1 MVFVFIT
8 TFFKTQNRHILY
20 LLYNEQYF
28 FIVFHNYL
36 FCFPSTLIIYFSSKN
51 LKVVQLF
58 KVYDAIGD
66 YRTNSHPYKI
76 GFFHATFVANPNDF
90 PSEVPEK
97 YLADYTEI
105 PGGKADNSCLV
116 DVIGQIGRYAKQV
129 YDYSMSNMP
138 TMIICVSYLLLKSGK
153 RVEFNP
159 NFTQPN
165 MDLVDQFKTSLPN
178 DSLAHTNDDS
188 TQWSVGTVASVRAK
202 FFVIN
207 EKRTIREIIDSTL
220 VYKLKTLHFS

>member
-1 MVFVFIT
+1 MVFVFGT
-8 TFFKTQNRHILY
+8 KFFKTHNRHILY

-36 FCFPSTLIIYFSSKN
+36 FCFLSTLIIYFSSKN

-66 YRTNSHPYKI
+66 YQTSSHPYKI
-76 GFFHATFVANPNDF
+76 GLFHATFVAKPNDF

-105 PGGKADNSCLV
+105 PGGKADNSRL
-116 DVIGQIGRYAKQV
+116 GRYAKQV

-138 TMIICVSYLLLKSGK
+138 TMIICVSSLLLKSGK

-165 MDLVDQFKTSLPN
+165 MDLVDQFKISLSN
-178 DSLAHTNDDS
+178 DSLSLTNNDS
-188 TQWSVGTVASVRAK
+188 TQWSVGTATFVRAK
-202 FFVIN
+202 FFVLN
-207 EKRTIREIIDSTL
+207 EKRTIREIIDSIL
-220 VYKLKTLHFS
+220 WYIN

>member
-58 KVYDAIGD
+58 KVNDAIGD
-66 YRTNSHPYKI
+66 YRTSSHPYKI
-76 GFFHATFVANPNDF
+76 GFFHATFFAKPNDF
-90 PSEVPEK
+90 PSEVSEK

-105 PGGKADNSCLV
+105 PGGKADNSRLV
-116 DVIGQIGRYAKQV
+116 DVIGQIVNFV

-138 TMIICVSYLLLKSGK
+138 TKIICVSFLLKEWKSGGIQSK
-153 RVEFNP
+153 FY
-159 NFTQPN
+159 
-165 MDLVDQFKTSLPN
+165 
-178 DSLAHTNDDS
+178 S
-188 TQWSVGTVASVRAK
+188 TQHG
-202 FFVIN
+202 FG
-207 EKRTIREIIDSTL
+207 
-220 VYKLKTLHFS
+220 

>member
-1 MVFVFIT
+1 MLQFV
-8 TFFKTQNRHILY
+8 N
-20 LLYNEQYF
+20 
-28 FIVFHNYL
+28 
-36 FCFPSTLIIYFSSKN
+36 SSSKN

-66 YRTNSHPYKI
+66 YRTSSHPYKI
-76 GFFHATFVANPNDF
+76 GFFHATFVAKPNDF

-105 PGGKADNSCLV
+105 SGGKADNSHLV

-129 YDYSMSNMP
+129 YNYSMSNMP
-138 TMIICVSYLLLKSGK
+138 TMIICVSSLLLKSGNW
-153 RVEFNP
+153 VEFNP

-178 DSLAHTNDDS
+178 DSLALANNDS
-188 TQWSVGTVASVRAK
+188 TQWSVGTATSVRAK
-202 FFVIN
+202 FFVLN

-220 VYKLKTLHFS
+220 VYKLNSPF

>member
-28 FIVFHNYL
+28 FLVFHNYL

-66 YRTNSHPYKI
+66 YRTSSHPYKI
-76 GFFHATFVANPNDF
+76 GFFHATFVAKPNDF

-105 PGGKADNSCLV
+105 PGGKADNSRL
-116 DVIGQIGRYAKQV
+116 GRYAKQV

-138 TMIICVSYLLLKSGK
+138 TMIICVSSLLSGK

-165 MDLVDQFKTSLPN
+165 MDLVDQFKTSLIYLDFAVSLMIHLLLQTTIVPN
-178 DSLAHTNDDS
+178 GLLVPLHL
-188 TQWSVGTVASVRAK
+188 
-202 FFVIN
+202 FVPSFLFLM
-207 EKRTIREIIDSTL
+207 RREP
-220 VYKLKTLHFS
+220 

>member
-36 FCFPSTLIIYFSSKN
+36 FYFPSTLIIYFSSKN

-76 GFFHATFVANPNDF
+76 GFFHATFVAKPNDF

-105 PGGKADNSCLV
+105 PGGKADNSYL
-116 DVIGQIGRYAKQV
+116 GRYAKQV

-138 TMIICVSYLLLKSGK
+138 TMIICVSSLLLKSEK

-165 MDLVDQFKTSLPN
+165 MDLVDLFKTSLTN

-188 TQWSVGTVASVRAK
+188 TQWSVGTAASVRAK

-220 VYKLKTLHFS
+220 IYKLKTLHFS

>member
-36 FCFPSTLIIYFSSKN
+36 FCFPSSFFVNNSSIN

-76 GFFHATFVANPNDF
+76 GFFHATFVAKPNDF

-129 YDYSMSNMP
+129 YDYSMSNMS
-138 TMIICVSYLLLKSGK
+138 TMIICVSSLLLKSGK
-153 RVEFNP
+153 QVKFNL

-165 MDLVDQFKTSLPN
+165 MDLVDQFKTNLPN
-178 DSLAHTNDDS
+178 DSLVLTNDDS
-188 TQWSVGTVASVRAK
+188 TQWSVGTATSVRAK
-202 FFVIN
+202 FYIIN

-220 VYKLKTLHFS
+220 VYKPKTLHLS

>member
-1 MVFVFIT
+1 MLLFV
-8 TFFKTQNRHILY
+8 N
-20 LLYNEQYF
+20 
-28 FIVFHNYL
+28 
-36 FCFPSTLIIYFSSKN
+36 SSSKN

-66 YRTNSHPYKI
+66 YRTSSHPYKI
-76 GFFHATFVANPNDF
+76 GFFHATFVAKPNDF

-105 PGGKADNSCLV
+105 PGGKADNSRLV
-116 DVIGQIGRYAKQV
+116 VNVIGQIGRYAKQV

-138 TMIICVSYLLLKSGK
+138 TMIICVSSLLSGK

-165 MDLVDQFKTSLPN
+165 MDLVDQFKTSLIYLDFAVSLMIHLLLQTTIVPN
-178 DSLAHTNDDS
+178 RLLVLLHL
-188 TQWSVGTVASVRAK
+188 
-202 FFVIN
+202 FVPSFLFLM
-207 EKRTIREIIDSTL
+207 RREP
-220 VYKLKTLHFS
+220 

>member
-1 MVFVFIT
+1 FV
-8 TFFKTQNRHILY
+8 N
-20 LLYNEQYF
+20 N
-28 FIVFHNYL
+28 
-36 FCFPSTLIIYFSSKN
+36 SSIN

-76 GFFHATFVANPNDF
+76 GFFHATFVAKPNDF

-105 PGGKADNSCLV
+105 PGGKADNSCLMMCTLW
-116 DVIGQIGRYAKQV
+116 GRYAKQV
-129 YDYSMSNMP
+129 YDYSMSNMS
-138 TMIICVSYLLLKSGK
+138 TMIICVSSLLLKSGK
-153 RVEFNP
+153 QVKFNL

-165 MDLVDQFKTSLPN
+165 MDLVDQFKTNLPN
-178 DSLAHTNDDS
+178 DSLVLTNDDS
-188 TQWSVGTVASVRAK
+188 TQWSVGTATSVRAK
-202 FFVIN
+202 FYIIN

-220 VYKLKTLHFS
+220 VYKPKTLHLS

>member
-8 TFFKTQNRHILY
+8 TFFKTQNRHIFI

-66 YRTNSHPYKI
+66 YRTSSHPYKI
-76 GFFHATFVANPNDF
+76 GFFHATFVAKPNDF

-105 PGGKADNSCLV
+105 PGGKADNNRL
-116 DVIGQIGRYAKQV
+116 DRYAKQV
-129 YDYSMSNMP
+129 YDYSMSNMS
-138 TMIICVSYLLLKSGK
+138 TMIICVSSLLLKSG
-153 RVEFNP
+153 
-159 NFTQPN
+159 
-165 MDLVDQFKTSLPN
+165 
-178 DSLAHTNDDS
+178 
-188 TQWSVGTVASVRAK
+188 
-202 FFVIN
+202 
-207 EKRTIREIIDSTL
+207 
-220 VYKLKTLHFS
+220 